1 MPAIERLIPP
11 ASDADLRDLAELL
24 VEVVNGGAAV
34 SFLPPLTLERAE
46 GWWRKTLASAAS
58 GTIFLVARDA
68 EGIVGSV
75 QLHPAWAPNQPH
87 RADVAKLMVHERT
100 RRLGI
105 ARQLMEALEAAA
117 RRGGFRLLTLDTK
130 RGDGAEQLYRR
141 LGWITAGTIPG
152 YALNPD
158 GTTHDTVIFY
168 KELS

>member
-1 MPAIERLIPP
+1 MHTIERLNLP

-24 VEVVNGGAAV
+24 VHVVNAGAAV
-34 SFLPPLTLERAE
+34 SFLPPLSLERAE
-46 GWWRKTLASAAS
+46 AWWRETLTSAGPGAV
-58 GTIFLVARDA
+58 FLVARDA
-68 EGIVGSV
+68 AGIVGSV

-87 RADVAKLMVHERT
+87 RADVAKLMVHGRS

-105 ARQLMEALEAAA
+105 ARQLMEALEVAAQ
-117 RRGGFRLLTLDTK
+117 RGGFRLLTLDTK

-141 LGWITAGTIPG
+141 LGWITAGAIPG

-168 KELS
+168 KEFR